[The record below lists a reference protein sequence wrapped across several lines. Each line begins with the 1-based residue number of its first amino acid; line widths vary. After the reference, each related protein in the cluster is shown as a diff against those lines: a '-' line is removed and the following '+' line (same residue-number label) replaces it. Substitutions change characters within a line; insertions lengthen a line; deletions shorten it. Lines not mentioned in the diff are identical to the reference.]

1 MVDKVRLRI
10 ELPNAVMPEMEAN
23 GVIIPAVAGDVTILS
38 ERAPSVY
45 ALDYGMVQL
54 LDANMKPFAKYYIS
68 AGVADV
74 AQGEI
79 KLMTGQVL
87 KADEVTKSEAEVK
100 AQNDVFYQ
108 MIVDKMDNKTAKY
121 C

>member
-1 MVDKVRLRI
+1 MANKVKLMM
-10 ELPNAVMPEMEAN
+10 EMPGMVMPQMEAE

-38 ERAPSVY
+38 ERAPSVF

-54 LDANMKPFAKYYIS
+54 LDANLKPFAKYYIS

-74 AQGEI
+74 AQGVV
-79 KLMTGQVL
+79 KLMIGQVL
-87 KADEVTKSEAEVK
+87 KSDNISKEEAMAKADS
-100 AQNDVFYQ
+100 DVFYQ
-108 MIVDKMDNKTAKY
+108 MIVDKMNNKTAKY